1 LFEVIVVD
9 DGSIDNTK
17 AVCFEY
23 PKVKYVYQSNS
34 GLSAARNT
42 GIKQATGEYLV
53 LDADDWLFEN
63 GIKLNLDF
71 LLLDKKNAFV
81 SGAHQVFYEDN
92 HPLNCSRRN

>member
-1 LFEVIVVD
+1 LIIPRLF
-9 DGSIDNTK
+9 
-17 AVCFEY
+17 CFEY

-71 LLLDKKNAFV
+71 LLLTKKMHLYLVLIKFFTRTIIIPKIV
-81 SGAHQVFYEDN
+81 REELMRIIIVDY
-92 HPLNCSRRN
+92 